1 MDIDTLVNAQF
12 NRAVE
17 IVQGLPKTGPIQT
30 GYEEKLAMYSLY
42 KQATQ
47 GNVKTSRPG
56 VWDMLGRA
64 KWDEWAK
71 HKDMDARE
79 AQWRYVETLKK
90 VLRKY
95 PDRTIAKDLIAE
107 LDSFAGDP
115 SNLVMSSHS
124 NMGASTSFRGRASSS
139 GSSRTQGSPPPAR
152 TALLEAQKQQFAHIQ
167 RPSDT
172 TVFESSEDDESESDT
187 DGEAENAPPPP
198 PQPQQQRAN
207 SPPIVRPRS
216 SLSSQHRYR
225 TPVARSNVAYSP
237 TRSPT
242 RQGPMPVVAGVPLT
256 QPQPRY
262 AAPSAFAPLAQ
273 QHSVLA
279 FSPQQTTHSLHP
291 AYHPHMPPDAM
302 TSYQGHPAYQDTPRS
317 RSPPR
322 GTNSMGLERAIV
334 DIQASLAALRERMET
349 IEHGGSFTS
358 SYSSRRQSP
367 PRRHSP
373 LHPMLPFN
381 LDPRSFGA
389 WSVILTPLARSVVNV
404 RHMLQVVRR
413 NPTMIIIRRLMLDIS
428 FLLALLAVIRACWR
442 RFGGRRRE
450 IISALSG
457 IWIAL
462 VNGGQ
467 APTRRERILVDRGI

>member
-1 MDIDTLVNAQF
+1 MPDADLLELDSDSNQVASMDIDNLINAQF

-17 IVQGLPKTGPIQT
+17 IVQSLPKTGPIQT

-71 HKDMDARE
+71 HKDMDTRE

-90 VLRKY
+90 ASAINY
-95 PDRTIAKDLIAE
+95 RTIARDLIAE

-115 SNLVMSSHS
+115 NNLVMSTHS
-124 NMGASTSFRGRASSS
+124 NMGASTPLHDRAETSSS
-139 GSSRTQGSPPPAR
+139 GSSRTGGSPSPVRA
-152 TALLEAQKQQFAHIQ
+152 ALLEAQKQHFAHIQ
-167 RPSDT
+167 RPADT
-172 TVFESSEDDESESDT
+172 GAFESSEDDEATESET
-187 DGEAENAPPPP
+187 DEETENAPPLHS
-198 PQPQQQRAN
+198 QPHSQSQRAN

-225 TPVARSNVAYSP
+225 TPVGRSNVNHSPAHSP
-237 TRSPT
+237 TEQVPV
-242 RQGPMPVVAGVPLT
+242 PVVAGVPLT

-262 AAPSAFAPLAQ
+262 AAPSAFAPLSQ
-273 QHSVLA
+273 QTSALA
-279 FSPQQTTHSLHP
+279 FSPQQPTLPLHP
-291 AYHPHMPPDAM
+291 AYHPHMPPPDAM
-302 TSYQGHPAYQDTPRS
+302 ASYRGHPHPAYHDVPRS

-322 GTNSMGLERAIV
+322 GTSMGLERAII
-334 DIQASLAALRERMET
+334 DIQASLSALRERMET
-349 IEHGGSFTS
+349 IEQGGSFTS
-358 SYSSRRQSP
+358 SYSSRNRQSP

-389 WSVILTPLARSVVNV
+389 
-404 RHMLQVVRR
+404 
-413 NPTMIIIRRLMLDIS
+413 
-428 FLLALLAVIRACWR
+428 
-442 RFGGRRRE
+442 
-450 IISALSG
+450 
-457 IWIAL
+457 
-462 VNGGQ
+462 
-467 APTRRERILVDRGI
+467 